1 MRTTY
6 FISLVFSAGL
16 TACLSKPG
24 AVQKTSVSVDE
35 AYALTQKGVLLVDVR
50 EPDEVAAVAYRVKNY
65 RNIPL
70 SQLESRLGEIPQDRP
85 VVLACRSGGRSQ
97 RAYEMLTARGF
108 RNVINME
115 GGLLAW
121 EAHNLPVVRRP

>member
-1 MRTTY
+1 MRTTC
-6 FISLVFSAGL
+6 FISLVFSTCL
-16 TACLSKPG
+16 IACLSKPG
-24 AVQKTSVSVDE
+24 AVHKTSVSVDE
-35 AYALTQKGVLLVDVR
+35 AYALTQKGALLVDVR
-50 EPDEVAAVAYRVKNY
+50 EPDEVAAIAYRVKNY

-85 VVLACRSGGRSQ
+85 VVLACRSGGRSR

-108 RNVINME
+108 RNLINME

>member
-6 FISLVFSAGL
+6 FVSLAFSAGL
-16 TACLSKPG
+16 IACLSKSG

-70 SQLESRLGEIPQDRP
+70 SRLESRLGEIPQDRP
-85 VVLACRSGGRSQ
+85 VILACRSGSRSQ

-108 RNVINME
+108 RNLTNME